1 MDRTEYYN
9 ELFEAYKK
17 AYPSLKTSEVQKK
30 TNEKWGGIKKEIK
43 VGNIT
48 HFSEV
53 MSELKLKA
61 AKVTANSSILTF
73 FGNRSTKK
81 SQPTASST
89 PSSSSLTSPTDIDE
103 PAQPAA
109 SSKPSTSSTSSLT
122 PSIDID
128 EPTATTESKLTT
140 SVKTPAQD
148 AIKMQLNT
156 VNAKIASV
164 STIKVGLSPV
174 LKTELGNWEKE
185 KETLEKKLKRKVND
199 QKAQIKAREKK
210 AKKINALLAECDKS
224 PEEITRNKAGRPRLE
239 ETGLQGLAEEIYKIV
254 VPDGAADERR
264 RTETINTL
272 RTVDNLRVALA
283 ARGYHLSKSALYY
296 RLLPAN
302 ISHVDGKRHFS
313 TVNVRLCRPQNTQ
326 RKGHPDGHFAMA
338 TVKMAKDLAN
348 LFSEHSFFL
357 SQDDKA
363 RVPIGLPILKKQT
376 ALLMHLEYKVTLP
389 DHDFPIGENHKLIP
403 SVYAACLHD
412 KDGTIGYSGPTH
424 VAIRSA
430 KHNHSSAESHIAD
443 FNHLLN
449 LDAFKEHAM
458 MGNDVFTDG
467 EVAVKPLVFLSVDGG
482 PDESPKNTKTLNA

>member
-1 MDRTEYYN
+1 MC
-9 ELFEAYKK
+9 A
-17 AYPSLKTSEVQKK
+17 
-30 TNEKWGGIKKEIK
+30 
-43 VGNIT
+43 
-48 HFSEV
+48 
-53 MSELKLKA
+53 
-61 AKVTANSSILTF
+61 ILRF
-73 FGNRSTKK
+73 YCRSNKK

-89 PSSSSLTSPTDIDE
+89 PSTRSSSLTSPIDIDE
-103 PAQPAA
+103 PAQPTA
-109 SSKPSTSSTSSLT
+109 SFKPSTSSLK

-128 EPTATTESKLTT
+128 EPVTLTT
-140 SVKTPAQD
+140 SDENCNPTTRTPAQD
-148 AIKMQLNT
+148 AIKADLNT

-164 STIKVGLSPV
+164 STIRKTVGLSPV
-174 LKTELGNWEKE
+174 LKTELDKWENEKE
-185 KETLEKKLKRKVND
+185 ALEKKLKRKLND

-239 ETGLQGLAEEIYKIV
+239 ETGLQGLAEAIYKIV

-264 RTETINTL
+264 RTETVNTL

-283 ARGYHLSKSALYY
+283 VQGYHLSKTALYY

-302 ISHVDGKRHFS
+302 ISHVDGKRPFS
-313 TVNVRLCRPQNTQ
+313 SVNVRLCKPQNTQ

-338 TVKMAKDLAN
+338 MVKMAKDLAN
-348 LFSEHSFFL
+348 LFSEHPFFL

-363 RVPIGLPILKKQT
+363 RVPIGLPISKKQT

-412 KDGTIGYSGPTH
+412 KDGTVSYSGPTH

-449 LDAFKEHAM
+449 LNSFKEHAIM
-458 MGNDVFTDG
+458 RYDV
-467 EVAVKPLVFLSVDGG
+467 VKPLVFLSVDGG
-482 PDESPKNTKTLNA
+482 PR